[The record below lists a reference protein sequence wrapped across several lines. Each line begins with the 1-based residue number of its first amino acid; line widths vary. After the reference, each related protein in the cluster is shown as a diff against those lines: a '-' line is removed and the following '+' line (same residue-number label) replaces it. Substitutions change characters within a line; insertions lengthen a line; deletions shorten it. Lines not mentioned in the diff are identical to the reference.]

1 MLLQEGNRMT
11 DFTEFQEH
19 DELAELKAA
28 HNRVLRTL
36 AKKERQTEEL
46 VEAVYRAA
54 KDAAVGMKIA
64 PVPAPKPDKRKGKR
78 EVAVVQ
84 LSDWQLGKKSAD
96 YDIDVAAKRIALLA
110 EKVKRVVEIQRKDH
124 PVDEVNILLTGD
136 LVESD
141 GNIFPGQAYEVE
153 AGGLYVQIF
162 KGAEILA
169 GFVRTMAAIFPT
181 VKVYGAIGN
190 HGRLGRFSD
199 HSPESNSDAILYNIA
214 RQLVGG
220 EKRVQWKESLT
231 VGGRHWYDT
240 LELPGGK
247 LGMIVHGDQFRGGLG
262 MPWYGVAKKASG
274 WRLSVAPF
282 THLWFGHWH
291 QPARLVLADGKITTW
306 CSPSLESSN
315 RFAQEVVGA
324 SGEPGQWL
332 MFFDAEGEVSA
343 EYLIRL
349 R

>member
-1 MLLQEGNRMT
+1 MPLWEESIVSDLS
-11 DFTEFQEH
+11 EFQH
-19 DELAELKAA
+19 QDEMAELKAA
-28 HNRVLRTL
+28 HQRALRTL
-36 AKKERQTEEL
+36 AKREKATEEL

-54 KDAAVGMKIA
+54 KDAALGMKIP
-64 PVPAPKPDKRKGKR
+64 PVPVPVPDKRKGRR
-78 EVAVVQ
+78 EVALVQ

-96 YDIDVAAKRIALLA
+96 YDIDVAAKRIGLLA

-124 PVDEVNILLTGD
+124 AVDEIVILLTGD

-141 GNIFPGQAYEVE
+141 GNIFPGQAFEVE
-153 AGGLYVQIF
+153 PGGLYLQIF
-162 KGAEILA
+162 RGAEILA
-169 GFVRTMAAIFPT
+169 QFVRAMAALFPT
-181 VKVYGAIGN
+181 VRVYGAIGN
-190 HGRLGRFSD
+190 HGRLGRYSD
-199 HSPESNSDAILYNIA
+199 HSPESNSDAILMNIA
-214 RQLVGG
+214 RQLVST
-220 EKRVQWKESLT
+220 EKRVTWKESLT
-231 VGGRHWYDT
+231 MGGRHWYDT
-240 LELPGGK
+240 FDLPGGK

-274 WRLSVAPF
+274 WQLSVARF
-282 THLWFGHWH
+282 DYLWFGHWH

-332 MFFDAEGEVSA
+332 QFFDGNGEVSA